1 MKILYEE
8 YLIYDNIH
16 LIGSI
21 GGTLGMCIGFSF
33 TGIIQHCAIFFIKKF
48 KHKIPNT
55 ILQKSTTLKSL
66 QVKESKN
73 PATSKDDRLSI
84 WIESLP
90 QVKPLGE
97 DNKGIDLLQENFN
110 VSPVISKSVY
120 V

>member
-16 LIGSI
+16 LIGTI

-33 TGIIQHCAIFFIKKF
+33 TGIIEHSAIFLIKKF

-55 ILQKSTTLKSL
+55 ILQKSTALKSL
-66 QVKESKN
+66 KVKESVI
-73 PATSKDDRLSI
+73 PAISKDDQLSI
-84 WIESLP
+84 WIESVP
-90 QVKPLGE
+90 YVKPLGE
-97 DNKGIDLLQENFN
+97 DNKGTDLLQENFN
-110 VSPVISKSVY
+110 ISSVISKSIY

>member
-33 TGIIQHCAIFFIKKF
+33 TGIIQYCAIFLIKKF

-55 ILQKSTTLKSL
+55 ILQKSTALQSL
-66 QVKESKN
+66 QVKQSKN
-73 PATSKDDRLSI
+73 PATSKDDQLSI

-90 QVKPLGE
+90 QVRPLGE
-97 DNKGIDLLQENFN
+97 DNKGIDLQQD